1 MGQFLI
7 TGYWIE
13 LMMGHFCYLNLF
25 FFFILFI
32 VFFSSGMIHCNKL
45 GHEFFILFV

>member
-13 LMMGHFCYLNLF
+13 LLMGHFCYVNLF
-25 FFFILFI
+25 FFSSFI
-32 VFFSSGMIHCNKL
+32 VFFSFGMIHCNKL